1 MSGAHTRGVSNDDR
15 KKHEASI
22 KRTQEQLAGK
32 LALLAEWEQS
42 ANVDPDELKRIRQK
56 VTKLRAQLIIKN
68 VPIYD

>member
-1 MSGAHTRGVSNDDR
+1 MSGAHTRSYSKDDR
-15 KKHEASI
+15 KKHEASVQ
-22 KRTQEQLAGK
+22 RTKEQLSGK

-42 ANVDPDELKRIRQK
+42 ADIDPDEIKRIRQK